1 MPLPAWAQPLRAR
14 LRQGWIDWGYRR
26 QGHAGR
32 FAQRLT
38 GPAETPY
45 SWPETPYPWC
55 WGECVT
61 PVKRRGEAAA
71 DADRLHNMQRAID
84 HLHGVVIE
92 PGEILSFW
100 HHVPRPCP
108 GNGYRSGPMLVDGRL
123 RSTIGGGLCQVSTTL
138 FGALLRAGLTLL
150 EHSNHSVDVHGEDR
164 FFVLGQDAA
173 VAYGFKNL
181 LARNDHAV
189 PLLLTL
195 RLHRSGEPRS
205 LEAALV
211 AQAPCPHQVH
221 LESRLI
227 ASLPPPSAGGRA
239 GSRVE
244 TCRWL
249 APAGPGAAPP
259 SPDHGPACDADTRG
273 WRLEYRFISQ
283 YRPLDTLPG

>member
-14 LRQGWIDWGYRR
+14 LRQGWIEWGYRR

-32 FAQRLT
+32 FARRLS
-38 GPAETPY
+38 GPAETP
-45 SWPETPYPWC
+45 WHWC
-55 WGECVT
+55 WGACVT
-61 PVKRRGEAAA
+61 PVKRRGGASA

-84 HLHGVVIE
+84 HLHGVVIA

-100 HHVPRPCP
+100 HHVPRPSA
-108 GNGYRSGPMLVDGRL
+108 GNGYRAGPMLVDGRL
-123 RSTIGGGLCQVSTTL
+123 HSTIGGGLCQVSTTL
-138 FGALLRAGLTLL
+138 FGALLRAGFTLL

-181 LARNDHAV
+181 LARNDHPV
-189 PLLLTL
+189 PLLLVM

-211 AQAPCPHQVH
+211 AQAPCPLQVH
-221 LESRLI
+221 LDSRLI
-227 ASLPPPSAGGRA
+227 ASLPPPGAGGRA

-244 TCRWL
+244 TRRWL
-249 APAGPGAAPP
+249 APADPAAEPPGPG
-259 SPDHGPACDADTRG
+259 DDDARG
-273 WRLEYRFISQ
+273 WRLDYRFISH
-283 YRPLDTLPG
+283 YRPMVSLPG